1 MISCRKSILGISWQS
16 IFIIP
21 QFTLHSA
28 SSIINPEINVSW
40 VLFNTLNHAHLFHF
54 DSGVVARNGIDLTII
69 SFISTIWSVVPIF
82 ETGEFKAVLN
92 FLPIKIAEKIPS
104 LKLLVN

>member
-1 MISCRKSILGISWQS
+1 MIKILLVDRHQKFRDAGTTKIPLPPKS
-16 IFIIP
+16 
-21 QFTLHSA
+21 
-28 SSIINPEINVSW
+28 
-40 VLFNTLNHAHLFHF
+40 AHLFHF
-54 DSGVVARNGIDLTII
+54 DSGVVTRNGIDLTII

>member
-1 MISCRKSILGISWQS
+1 MIKILLVVRHQKFRDAGTTKIPLPPKS
-16 IFIIP
+16 
-21 QFTLHSA
+21 
-28 SSIINPEINVSW
+28 
-40 VLFNTLNHAHLFHF
+40 AHLFHF
-54 DSGVVARNGIDLTII
+54 DSGVVTRDGVGSTII
-69 SFISTIWSVVPIF
+69 SFISIIWAVVPIF